1 MIFFLYQN
9 ASTSGNQEASPQ
21 GLISSIKYIQGKVY
35 RESGFCDEFKV
46 TQFGQKMQQKLIFLF
61 PFICYIY
68 FMQKRTLG
76 TKNALQR
83 HYSER
88 KTCFRPAAV
97 LQSIARYVLCILQ
110 RFSYKK
116 VGKCNAKNLLK
127 TYYKKFQ
134 KFEKQFILSHR
145 PFFLNVTRDIQ
156 FSTYLCATKR
166 TIFFW

>member
-1 MIFFLYQN
+1 MILISDLYQN
-9 ASTSGNQEASPQ
+9 ASILEP
-21 GLISSIKYIQGKVY
+21 KYISGKLY
-35 RESGFCDEFKV
+35 WESGVCDEFKV

-97 LQSIARYVLCILQ
+97 LYSLLLDMLFVSSKDLDIKKWENAIRRTCWKHIT
-110 RFSYKK
+110 YK
-116 VGKCNAKNLLK
+116 NF
-127 TYYKKFQ
+127 KKFQ
-134 KFEKQFILSHR
+134 KFEKKFNLSHR
-145 PFFLNVTRDIQ
+145 PFFLNVTRYIQ
-156 FSTYLCATKR
+156 SSTYVQQNELF
-166 TIFFW
+166 FFW